1 MKICVIGGGST
12 YTPEL
17 ISGFINLSDQLPVDE
32 ICLMDI
38 DPYRLDSVGGFI
50 ERYCATK
57 KVNFKVSKTD
67 ILEFAIQ
74 GASYVITQVRVGMMN
89 ARKNDEYLGKKYGII
104 GQETTGIGGMA
115 KAIRTIP
122 VILEVANTIRKVAPK
137 AVLINFSNPSGLV
150 TEALQTFAPDVI
162 SVGLCNAPYHAKM
175 KFLDIFQQATNQT
188 IDPSRAQLNTLGL
201 NHLSWNRGLFI
212 DGKDEWQI
220 VLKHFLQQ
228 LKTVSNPEWDPKLIE
243 NLGMVPNNY
252 LHYYYDTNKML
263 ALQEEWPP
271 SRAETVQMV
280 EQELLRDYSNSE
292 KVDLPEGLM
301 SRGGAYYSTVATQLI
316 NSHFNQLSNIHIV
329 NTRQNNAVPG
339 IAEDWVMEM
348 PCIVDDRGFTPIP
361 TSPLP
366 LSVSGLMTQIKSYEK
381 LTAIA
386 AVTGN
391 RQMLYQAILTHPLG
405 PNVDKIPDMIN
416 DLLEINKPLL
426 PNFWS

>member
-1 MKICVIGGGST
+1 
-12 YTPEL
+12 
-17 ISGFINLSDQLPVDE
+17 
-32 ICLMDI
+32 
-38 DPYRLDSVGGFI
+38 
-50 ERYCATK
+50 
-57 KVNFKVSKTD
+57 
-67 ILEFAIQ
+67 
-74 GASYVITQVRVGMMN
+74 
-89 ARKNDEYLGKKYGII
+89 
-104 GQETTGIGGMA
+104 
-115 KAIRTIP
+115 
-122 VILEVANTIRKVAPK
+122 
-137 AVLINFSNPSGLV
+137 
-150 TEALQTFAPDVI
+150 
-162 SVGLCNAPYHAKM
+162 
-175 KFLDIFQQATNQT
+175 
-188 IDPSRAQLNTLGL
+188 
-201 NHLSWNRGLFI
+201 
-212 DGKDEWQI
+212 
-220 VLKHFLQQ
+220 
-228 LKTVSNPEWDPKLIE
+228 
-243 NLGMVPNNY
+243 
-252 LHYYYDTNKML
+252 ML